1 MDKNLKSKT
10 YTELIEIAAAGG
22 QKPFAA
28 KYLFT
33 FIHQKDAERIA
44 DITPLSKP
52 FRQKLT
58 DDGFVIA
65 GIELLEQH
73 DDPDGTVKFVFALPD
88 GARIETVRLKDGER
102 NTLCISTQAGCR
114 MGCKFC
120 ATGQL
125 QFQRNL
131 TAAEIVDQVYQAEK
145 AVGRIDNVVYMG
157 MGEPL
162 DNFDEVMR
170 SVEILNHKDG
180 RNIGI
185 RHITISTCGLP
196 QEIKKLALVAV
207 QPRLA
212 LSLHAADDVTRAK
225 IMRIGSKYPL
235 SEVLTALKTYQ
246 SATGKRITIEY
257 CMIDKINDKIEH
269 AKALIKLLRP
279 LKANV
284 NLIELNPF
292 PGCRFDPS
300 APRQIQMFAKVLS
313 DAGIETVI
321 RFKRGRSIKA
331 ACGQLGATWIKE
343 RENL

>member
-1 MDKNLKSKT
+1 MDNNLKSKT
-10 YTELIEIAAAGG
+10 YNDLLELAVTHG
-22 QKPFAA
+22 QKPFVAR
-28 KYLFT
+28 YLFS
-33 FIHQKDAERIA
+33 FIHQKDAKDIS
-44 DITPLSKP
+44 DITPLSKT
-52 FRQKLT
+52 FRQKLI
-58 DDGFVIA
+58 DDGFDIT
-65 GIELLEQH
+65 GLELLEKH
-73 DDPDGTVKFVFALPD
+73 DDPDGTIKFVFGLHD
-88 GARIETVRLKDGER
+88 GARIETVRLKDGDR

-131 TAAEIVDQVYQAEK
+131 TTAEIVDQVYISEQCCGK
-145 AVGRIDNVVYMG
+145 INNVVYMG

-162 DNFDEVMR
+162 DNYDEVMR
-170 SVEILNHKDG
+170 SVEILNHEHG

-196 QEIKKLALVAV
+196 EEIKKMAMATL

-212 LSLHAADDVTRAK
+212 VSLHAPDDAIRGK

-235 SEVLTALKTYQ
+235 SEIMASLKTYQ
-246 SATGKRITIEY
+246 NVTGKRITIEY
-257 CMIDKINDKIEH
+257 CMIDKVNDKIEH
-269 AKALIKLLRP
+269 AKALVKLLRP
-279 LKANV
+279 FKVNV

-292 PGCRFDPS
+292 EGCQFAPS
-300 APRQIQMFAKVLS
+300 SSRLIQAFAKILS

-331 ACGQLGATWIKE
+331 ACGQLGATWLKKK
-343 RENL
+343 